1 LDDLEGNGMIEGREG
16 TIGRR
21 TVAFYR
27 PTQKGIPFLQL
38 FLFFFKNKTHIFFSL
53 NDAWLEISLLA

>member
-1 LDDLEGNGMIEGREG
+1 LDDLEGNGVIERRED

-27 PTQKGIPFLQL
+27 PTQKGGYSILYRYL
-38 FLFFFKNKTHIFFSL
+38 GAIREGLSEEK
-53 NDAWLEISLLA
+53 E